1 MNNFDY
7 EFEIHLPDS
16 DTPMYVCNDSPKLTE
31 DFIDFLEG
39 WDVDIN
45 ECVYKVNKITN

>member
-1 MNNFDY
+1 MNNFNY

-16 DTPMYVCNDSPKLTE
+16 DTPMYVCKDSPKLTE

-45 ECVYKVNKITN
+45 ECVYKVNKITD